1 MRRSAVAGKL
11 SIPAAASAFS
21 LLLFSLSGC
30 GLMEKSETA
39 RWEAYRE
46 TVQMEVMAKSLAIKE
61 RERTKQ
67 QWIRSQA
74 EVLSRPSAD
83 SSSAAAIM
91 MATQV
96 VGMFSPE
103 AQAVEGFLKTKTAM
117 PTGVLKE
124 TMQEFRGMA
133 KDLAPAALVGATV
146 GRSLNTV
153 DKAVDKALSREPAS
167 TVISDSTITQ
177 GGAEASSE
185 VDKSTEVYEEN
196 GGENGE
202 GPVGPLEPPEEGD

>member
-1 MRRSAVAGKL
+1 MKPTERITRKL

-39 RWEAYRE
+39 RWDAYRE
-46 TVQMEVMAKSLAIKE
+46 AVQMEVMAKSLAIKE
-61 RERTKQ
+61 REKTKQ

-74 EVLSRPSAD
+74 DVLSSPTGD
-83 SSSAAAIM
+83 PSAAAIM

-103 AQAVEGFLKTKTAM
+103 AHAVEGFLKNQTAM

-124 TMQEFRGMA
+124 TMQEFRGIA
-133 KDLAPAALVGATV
+133 KDLAPAALVGWTV
-146 GRSLNTV
+146 GRSLNTA
-153 DKAVDKALSREPAS
+153 DKAIDKALNQDPAN
-167 TVISDSTITQ
+167 TVISESTITQ
-177 GGAEASSE
+177 GGTTNTSE
-185 VDKSTEVYEEN
+185 TSETVIVNKADSEE
-196 GGENGE
+196 
-202 GPVGPLEPPEEGD
+202 PVGYLEEEQ